1 MWWGIIGN
9 LVLASVGMAQ
19 QATGLPELRV
29 PDGFGVNIHF
39 TVADAKELELLR
51 AAGVKFIRMD
61 FGWGGIER
69 RKGEYDFLA
78 YDRLVADM
86 GKLGIRCLL
95 ILDYSNRLY
104 DNGLSPHTE
113 ESRAAFARWAAAGAK
128 HFAGKGV
135 LWEIWNEPNISQ
147 FWKPRP
153 NAEDYSKLALA
164 TIEAIRAA
172 DRDAFIMAPASS
184 TFPWDFFEVMGKQ
197 GVFAKLDAVSVHP
210 YRQQTPETAEADY
223 TRLRLLVEK
232 YAPGKKLPI
241 VSGEWGYSTGWGGM
255 TDEKQANYLVRQ
267 RLMNLWMGVPL
278 SIWYDWHDD
287 GPDPKEPEHHFGTV
301 YLDFKPKPS
310 YTAGKVLAETL
321 AGYRCV
327 RREQVKGEDDYM
339 LVFRKGDDA
348 AFVVWNSKQD
358 HTITLRDDLGAFTLI
373 SRDGQ
378 RKQIP
383 PGSELE
389 LNAAPQYF
397 LMDRVKAGLFGCW
410 GPAGTMIVV
419 KDGRASVQVAFEPPS
434 GRGMKGRLE
443 VTVGP
448 DDTVIGKVSADV
460 AAGKKQTIAVPVN
473 FARRDRRATLAMVH
487 FLVEDSTEN
496 FSSPIW
502 LLSPDPLG
510 VSVLPIVDGNIAVLV
525 DNPSGQ
531 AADLQMRIK
540 SDTLLGS
547 PRLKLGGN
555 TSGMVAFGVFDKLAD
570 DAAIRVDVTD
580 PEGQLVAQPDLVRWR
595 KTAMLAADWR
605 AGVSGDAKV
614 AGSAK
619 ASVVD
624 LTEPP
629 QPGLK
634 NAIQV
639 DYQFATG
646 WKYAPIRIAKEGAAI
661 EGKPAI
667 VGMWVFGN
675 ASGDVLR
682 CTVRD
687 STGQTFQHTYGPVT
701 WTGWKWI
708 TMPLDGAD
716 AGHWDGA
723 NDGVMHYPIQW
734 ESPMLIDGMRLKV
747 DQPLQIRATGFAVG
761 YPQPMR

>member
-1 MWWGIIGN
+1 MGN
-9 LVLASVGMAQ
+9 
-19 QATGLPELRV
+19 
-29 PDGFGVNIHF
+29 
-39 TVADAKELELLR
+39 
-51 AAGVKFIRMD
+51 
-61 FGWGGIER
+61 
-69 RKGEYDFLA
+69 
-78 YDRLVADM
+78 
-86 GKLGIRCLL
+86 LGIRCLL

-172 DRDAFIMAPASS
+172 DPDAFIMAPASS
-184 TFPWDFFEVMGKQ
+184 TFPWDFLEVMGKQ

-223 TRLRLLVEK
+223 TRLRLLVAK
-232 YAPGKKLPI
+232 YAPGKKLPM

-321 AGYRCV
+321 AGYRYV
-327 RREQVKGEDDYM
+327 RREQLKGEDDYM

-389 LNAAPQYF
+389 LKAAPQYV
-397 LMDRVKAGLFGCW
+397 LMDRVKAGIFGCW
-410 GPAGTMIVV
+410 GPAETMIVV
-419 KDGRASVQVAFEPPS
+419 KDGRASVQVAFEPPA
-434 GRGMKGRLE
+434 GKGMKGRLE

-448 DDTVIGKVSADV
+448 DDTVIGKVSVDV

-473 FARRDRRATLAMVH
+473 FARRDRRATTAMVS
-487 FLVEDSTEN
+487 FLLQDGKEV

-510 VSVLPIVDGNIAVLV
+510 VSVLPVVDGNIAVLV
-525 DNPSGQ
+525 ENPSAQ
-531 AADLQMRIK
+531 AVELELWIE
-540 SDTLLGS
+540 SDRLLGS
-547 PRLKLGGN
+547 PLLKLPGGG
-555 TSGMVAFGVFDKLAD
+555 SGMVAFRVADELELAD
-570 DAAIRVDVTD
+570 DATIGVEALD
-580 PEGQLVAQPDLVRWR
+580 GQGNLIARTSPVQWR
-595 KTAMLAADWR
+595 KTAGLDANWQAVL
-605 AGVSGDAKV
+605 GGDAKV

-624 LTEPP
+624 LTESP

-634 NAIQV
+634 KAIQA
-639 DYQFATG
+639 DYQFAAG
-646 WKYAPIRIAKEGAAI
+646 WKYTPIRIAKEGADI

-716 AGHWDGA
+716 AGHWGGA
-723 NDGVMHYPIQW
+723 NDGAIHYPIQW

-761 YPQPMR
+761 YPGPMR